1 MNHRYHHR
9 PADKAGKRWGLSDI
23 LGAVA
28 GFFAFLFFIV
38 ISDLVQGYKTRDWPY
53 TEATLV
59 ERRLTGT
66 SASES
71 SRNPGINY
79 HFDYLFR
86 YEWQGQTYFLHEQN
100 VERMTGSDRKFS
112 EFRNSPDA
120 KRTVRLNPR
129 NPAEATFKWGIAW
142 DFDIAVGSLAIG
154 CLVAAFL
161 WRRWPAGGRKGD
173 LEAHGPQAS
182 WFSK

>member
-1 MNHRYHHR
+1 MSQHHHR
-9 PADKAGKRWGLSDI
+9 RVDKASKRWRLRDI
-23 LGAVA
+23 VGGVAVA
-28 GFFAFLFFIV
+28 GFVAFLFSMV
-38 ISDLVQGYKTRDWPY
+38 IGDLVQGYKTRDWPY

-66 SASES
+66 SAIES

-86 YEWQGQTYFLHEQN
+86 YEWQGQTYYLHEQD
-100 VERMTGSDRKFS
+100 VERMTGSDRKFLD
-112 EFRNSPDA
+112 FRNPPDV

-142 DFDIAVGSLAIG
+142 DFDISVGALAIG

-161 WRRWPAGGRKGD
+161 WSRWAAGTHR
-173 LEAHGPQAS
+173 PQAS